1 MTSWDRLKRLF
12 VFFPNKHDICTIVQ
26 INKTGQQEK
35 AGRLGE
41 ERLKKQ

>member
-1 MTSWDRLKRLF
+1 MTSWDRLTRLF

-35 AGRLGE
+35 ADGHRE